1 MQPDTILCSR
11 CGTANAAG
19 DQFCGSCGA
28 FLEWEG
34 RARPS
39 DEPPPVA
46 EPAPSEPLAP
56 APPPTEVAA
65 ATAGSAATAAPDVPS
80 SPAPQAGF
88 SVCPHCGSGNPPGR
102 TFCHKCGK
110 LLAATPPAAAANA
123 SGGAK
128 SKSSSGGLPGWLP
141 IVIVV
146 GLLVGAVAILVT
158 VVFKPAPLPTAVGP
172 SATLTPTLAVP
183 PSITPGPASAPT
195 ASAPAASP
203 AAPGE
208 SIQLTVTGA
217 TSSSVAADT
226 PDVAPGNVID
236 GRLDTRWEEKVGAEP
251 GEWVEITFA
260 ASRLDYLV
268 IYNGFQLSH
277 DSFVATK
284 RPQNIVVTVNG
295 GAPVGFMLADSET
308 PQKLDVSDTPGATTV
323 RIQVA
328 TMYPASASAYPGS
341 PIDASAISEIRVFGS
356 PGG

>member
-1 MQPDTILCSR
+1 MPPETIVCSR
-11 CGTANAAG
+11 CGTVNGAG

-34 RARPS
+34 QAPPA
-39 DEPPPVA
+39 DEPPPPVQPT
-46 EPAPSEPLAP
+46 EPSQPTALE
-56 APPPTEVAA
+56 PPPTEVAA
-65 ATAGSAATAAPDVPS
+65 APTAAPQ
-80 SPAPQAGF
+80 PAAPPPQAGF
-88 SVCPHCGSGNPPGR
+88 TVCPHCGSGNPPGR

-110 LLAATPPAAAANA
+110 LLATPPAAAAAA
-123 SGGAK
+123 SGRATTQ
-128 SKSSSGGLPGWLP
+128 SSSGGVPRWLL
-141 IVIVV
+141 IAIIA
-146 GLLVGAVAILVT
+146 GLLVGAIAVVAA
-158 VVFKPAPLPTAVGP
+158 VVFKPSPLPTDVGP
-172 SATLTPTLAVP
+172 SATLTPTLAIP
-183 PSITPGPASAPT
+183 PSITPVP
-195 ASAPAASP
+195 ASAPAASAP
-203 AAPGE
+203 AASAAAAPGE
-208 SIQLTVTGA
+208 SIQLTLTGA

-251 GEWVEITFA
+251 GEWVEITLA

-308 PQKLDVSDTPGATTV
+308 PQKLDVADTPGATTV

-328 TMYPASASAYPGS
+328 TTYPASASTYPGS